1 MQTQVDGQI
10 QIIAGLWFL
19 DLNRPLLMPQG
30 IGFDHLLSCAAPEKP
45 VVGVLHAILADNTAL
60 MKTPEF
66 RFLQLVRRHFPDV
79 SQQMRRGQSRRVVP
93 LRFRLDHDAWKIQ
106 TMRFDERCLPQRESA
121 LQFPGEQFGSTLG
134 QPLAKARLIE
144 PDEADQPFDQGFAIS
159 DILEGDVQI
168 EAGHIVREQHPIPV
182 IDQTTG
188 RLEDDGS
195 GPVILGKIPIVLA
208 LSDLKVPQT
217 NRQEGD
223 DQQ

>member
-1 MQTQVDGQI
+1 
-10 QIIAGLWFL
+10 
-19 DLNRPLLMPQG
+19 
-30 IGFDHLLSCAAPEKP
+30 
-45 VVGVLHAILADNTAL
+45 
-60 MKTPEF
+60 
-66 RFLQLVRRHFPDV
+66 
-79 SQQMRRGQSRRVVP
+79 
-93 LRFRLDHDAWKIQ
+93 
-106 TMRFDERCLPQRESA
+106 MRFDERCLPQRESA